1 MRAGEPKTET
11 VVIADT
17 LPGLIIRKMEQED
30 AAEVSRLEAEIF
42 TQPWSRQGF
51 LDALSGEKVI
61 FLVAELEGAIVG
73 YCGMYCAA
81 DEGEITNVAVT
92 PRVRRHGI
100 GKQLM
105 ERFLMEAKDAGARQ
119 VILEVRV
126 SNQAAIH
133 LYERF
138 GFTIQGTRKDFYDE
152 PREDAYVMILS
163 Q

>member
-1 MRAGEPKTET
+1 M
-11 VVIADT
+11 
-17 LPGLIIRKMEQED
+17 GLITRKMEQED

-61 FLVAELEGAIVG
+61 FLVAELEGEIVG

-92 PRVRRHGI
+92 SRVRRHGI

-126 SNQAAIH
+126 SNRAAIH